1 VRALGIGKAETTA
14 EFSSTAL
21 LPNVGTVEIAV
32 HRPFDLSVVT
42 VLPILG

>member
-1 VRALGIGKAETTA
+1 MRALGIGKAETTT

-21 LPNVGTVEIAV
+21 LSNVETEEIAV
-32 HRPFDLSVVT
+32 KSPFNLSVVT